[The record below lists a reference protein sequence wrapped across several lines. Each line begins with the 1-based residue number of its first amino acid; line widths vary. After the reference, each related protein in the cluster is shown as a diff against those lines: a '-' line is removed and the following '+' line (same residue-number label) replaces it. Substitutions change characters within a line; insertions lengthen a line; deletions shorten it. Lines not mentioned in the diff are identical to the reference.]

1 MPDIIINK
9 VVIHELIKE
18 QHQLIQPSNLRP
30 AVLDSA
36 NGIVL
41 KLVDGITSL
50 YGTRNNSAHYGTFRI
65 GEGSGDFPACFHTY
79 TESVIPDEAQFMTLT
94 RVAMEELYRK
104 AESSRASSG
113 GYILFADYSSAQSR
127 FFMIAMI
134 KQKEGIRLSEHLE
147 PEELIELD
155 MNRLYQAAR
164 INFGKLSAYL
174 AASEDDR
181 QELSYLSF
189 VSPNAGKTAAG
200 YFVTALGC
208 APGAAS
214 ARATDT
220 LVKESTAFFRNN
232 DILKPFRKR
241 FKENLLA
248 YLSGKEETGD
258 SVKLSEVEKIA
269 RQFMPAEDEGQ
280 ADKMAGALIAHLN
293 SEKHAV
299 PVEFPVNKT
308 ALNKHTHIS
317 YSADNWDLKFERHA
331 LGVTDAAQI
340 YYDREN
346 RRITIKNLPD
356 SLIEKISEELE
367 SRPEE

>member
-9 VVIHELIKE
+9 VVIHELVKE
-18 QHQLIQPSNLRP
+18 QHQSIQPSNLR
-30 AVLDSA
+30 AAALDPT

-50 YGTRNNSAHYGTFRI
+50 YGTRNNSAHYGTFRT
-65 GEGSGDFPACFHTY
+65 GDGSGAFPGSFSTY
-79 TESVIPDEAQFMTLT
+79 TETATPDDAQFMTLT
-94 RVAMEELYRK
+94 RVAMDELYRK
-104 AESSRASSG
+104 AESSQASSG

-127 FFMIAMI
+127 FFIIAMI
-134 KQKEGIRLSEHLE
+134 KQKEGIRLSEGLE
-147 PEELIELD
+147 PEELTELD

-164 INFGKLSAYL
+164 VNFGKLSAYL
-174 AASEDDR
+174 AAPEADR
-181 QELSYLSF
+181 PELSYLSF

-232 DILKPFRKR
+232 DALKPFRKR
-241 FKENLLA
+241 FKDNLLA
-248 YLSGKEETGD
+248 YLSRKEEVGE
-258 SVKLSEVEKIA
+258 SVKLSEVEEIA
-269 RQFMPAEDEGQ
+269 RQFMPAGEPGQVDE
-280 ADKMAGALIAHLN
+280 MACALISHLN
-293 SEKHAV
+293 SEEHAV
-299 PVEFPVNKT
+299 PVEFPVNET
-308 ALNKHTHIS
+308 ALKKHTHII

-346 RRITIKNLPD
+346 NRITIKDLPD
-356 SLIEKISEELE
+356 SLIEKICEELE
-367 SRPEE
+367 NRPEE

>member
-9 VVIHELIKE
+9 VVIHELVKE
-18 QHQLIQPSNLRP
+18 QHQPIQTSNLRP
-30 AVLDSA
+30 VVLDPA

-41 KLVDGITSL
+41 KLVGGITSL
-50 YGTRNNSAHYGTFRI
+50 YGTRNNSAHFGTFRI
-65 GEGSGDFPACFHTY
+65 GDGCGVFPSSFNTY
-79 TESVIPDEAQFMTLT
+79 TESATPDDFSFMTLT
-94 RVAMEELYRK
+94 RIAMDALYGK
-104 AESSRASSG
+104 AESSPAASG

-127 FFMIAMI
+127 FFIIAMI

-147 PEELIELD
+147 PEELVQLD

-174 AASEDDR
+174 AASESDR

-220 LVKESTAFFRNN
+220 LVRESTAFFRNN
-232 DILKPFRKR
+232 DILKPFRKK
-241 FKENLLA
+241 FKDNLLV
-248 YLSGKEETGD
+248 YLSKKEETGQ
-258 SVKLSEVEKIA
+258 SVKLSEVEEIA
-269 RQFMPAEDEGQ
+269 RQFMPAEEAGEV
-280 ADKMAGALIAHLN
+280 DKMAGALISHLN
-293 SEKHAV
+293 SEAHAV

-346 RRITIKNLPD
+346 KRITIKNLPD
-356 SLIEKISEELE
+356 SLIEKISQELE